1 MKFKKVLATALTV
14 TMCFSSLA
22 FNAFADGTTGVKD
35 FVTRCYKIALGRE
48 PDETGLQGWTDQ
60 LLSGDACGVSV
71 AYGFVYSP
79 EFQSAGYD
87 NSTYVEKMYN
97 MLLGRESDSAG
108 KASWVEKLD
117 NGENKE
123 TIFYGFANSQEFY
136 NLCNEY
142 GVFSGFYLPGE
153 GMQKNAAINGFVDR
167 LYTICLG
174 RHGDQGGH
182 NGWVTNLYNG
192 TTTGSE
198 AAYGFIF
205 SPEFTNK
212 NLSDKEYV
220 SVLYATFLGRQPD
233 EVGLSGWVDQL
244 SSKNATRTDVFNGFA
259 NSIEFDAICGNYGI
273 VKGTANYVD
282 TSAPETDVA
291 PTVTPVTT
299 PEVEITPTTAPSDA
313 FVFTFDGIEITIGKT
328 TGRDIINDPN
338 TDWNLDHNYWEAG
351 EEPVFELLVRSKVYH
366 LISEDWNTDES
377 LWTNSTPMSTYE
389 GIVDWYDAHFDN
401 GALGFFVSVED
412 YDENIKPLDVVPW
425 MIEIGDHYNYKNFS
439 DHPECDV
446 KGINLGT
453 SYDDM
458 INTLGEPFGHHEVP
472 LNGIT
477 YWYYIDNCYLGF
489 LIPTNKTNIYQISIS
504 TTDSVVTID

>member
-1 MKFKKVLATALTV
+1 MKLKKLLATALTA
-14 TMCFSSLA
+14 TICFSSLA

-35 FVTRCYKIALGRE
+35 FVTRCYEIALGRA

-79 EFQSAGYD
+79 EFQGAGYD

-97 MLLGRESDSAG
+97 MLLGRASDSAG
-108 KASWVEKLD
+108 KASWVEKLN
-117 NGENKE
+117 NGEDKE

-205 SPEFTNK
+205 SPEFINK
-212 NLSDKEYV
+212 NLSDKDYV

-233 EVGLSGWVDQL
+233 DVGLNGWVDQL
-244 SSKNATRTDVFNGFA
+244 SSKKATRTDVFNGFA
-259 NSIEFDAICGNYGI
+259 NSIEFDAICSNYGI

-282 TSAPETDVA
+282 PSAPA
-291 PTVTPVTT
+291 PAV
-299 PEVEITPTTAPSDA
+299 TPTTAPTATPTSTPSNSL
-313 FVFTFDGIEITIGKT
+313 VFYVDGIEITMGKT
-328 TGRDIINDPN
+328 TARDVINDAS
-338 TDWNLDHNYWEAG
+338 TDWNLDHNYWAAG
-351 EEPVFELLVRSKVYH
+351 EEPILTYIDDSGFFELV
-366 LISEDWNTDES
+366 SENWNTNQS
-377 LWTNSTPMSTYE
+377 LWTYTLPMSTYE
-389 GIVDWYDAHFDN
+389 ENVEWYDQHYN
-401 GALGFFVSVED
+401 NVQMTFFVLDESVNGET
-412 YDENIKPLDVVPW
+412 KALDVVPW
-425 MIEIGDHYNYKNFS
+425 LIDIGDSYGLEYFS
-439 DHPECDV
+439 KHPECNV
-446 KGINLGT
+446 CGINLGMTYDEMVKVLGNPLGKET
-453 SYDDM
+453 S
-458 INTLGEPFGHHEVP
+458 V
-472 LNGIT
+472 LNNVT
-477 YWYYIDNCYLGF
+477 YWYNINGYYLGF
-489 LIPTNKTNIYQISIS
+489 LIPEERTGIYEIVISY
-504 TTDSVVTID
+504 TDAIITLDEE